1 MPAPMGGNCLS
12 KNSKYSNNQ
21 PRNEMTTI
29 SYIAVFFSG
38 VLVDKLWT
46 DVVKPTISKVWKW
59 SIAKLKS

>member
-1 MPAPMGGNCLS
+1 
-12 KNSKYSNNQ
+12 
-21 PRNEMTTI
+21 MTTI